1 MGSQRSTPVNMDMV
15 YSISVPVLY
24 ITCKVGVQFIGVGV
38 FPLWRGGAN
47 LKFELPA
54 ESRGRLTLTIC
65 VEFIISAV
73 ASPLQ
78 ENQIVKDK
86 DKVKDSKKDSNSI
99 VSCQS
104 PSFPSPYCTGQ
115 YIGLLHK
122 ASICSSIWPTPQSTT
137 KCPSCRLQLQYSM
150 YSTYDTVYV

>member
-15 YSISVPVLY
+15 YSIYVPVLC
-24 ITCKVGVQFIGVGV
+24 IICKVGVQCIGVGV
-38 FPLWRGGAN
+38 FPLWRGGVN
-47 LKFELPA
+47 LKCELPA
-54 ESRGRLTLTIC
+54 ESRGRLTLNIC

-78 ENQIVKDK
+78 ENQIVK

-104 PSFPSPYCTGQ
+104 PSFPSPYCTIQ
-115 YIGLLHK
+115 YTGLLHK
-122 ASICSSIWPTPQSTT
+122 ASICSSIWNTPQSTT
-137 KCPSCRLQLQYSM
+137 KCSSSRLQLQYSI
-150 YSTYDTVYV
+150 YST